1 MSEGDR
7 QNNIRGMI
15 GNVYNHGMIHTRHKH
30 NQLTKIRSHIRKI
43 TFYDVFGFAAVFLG
57 SLFNSLSQRSMV
69 FNVVLGVVMLIK
81 VLLGI
86 PFYNKRTMS
95 SLRTYFIVRYI
106 YNAVIICPTLILLRY
121 FTRTYL

>member
-1 MSEGDR
+1 
-7 QNNIRGMI
+7 MI
-15 GNVYNHGMIHTRHKH
+15 GNVYNHGMIHTRNQH
-30 NQLTKIRSHIRKI
+30 NQLTKIRTHIRKI

-95 SLRTYFIVRYI
+95 SLRIYFIMRYM
-106 YNAVIICPTLILLRY
+106 YNAMIICPTLILLRF
-121 FTRTYL
+121 FTSTYL